1 MPDPKRDRENDFR
14 SYPALSRPVVQN
26 GYGRSALYSPHHR
39 PGPLVA
45 WHLLSV
51 LPAAVAVYAILSGYM
66 ALTLTRPVR
75 LPFERSPDQYGLT
88 FESVSF
94 PSRIDAIKL
103 DGWLLPVTGSQRRPV
118 VIVHGKGS
126 DRQQEVGGRVLEIAR
141 ALVLD
146 GHPVLMF
153 DLRGSGRSGG
163 DHFTLGAEEVRDLGG
178 AIDFLEKRGLASRGV
193 DLLGYSMGAAT
204 AMLEAAADPKVNVV
218 AEDSGYATLGEV
230 VEDQVPKAS
239 GLPSVFTPGVVLAA
253 RLLIGIDVY
262 SIRPIDAARTLAA
275 RGIPLLVIHG
285 EADTMIPVTNGHTLA
300 AAYGS
305 KVESYFVPGAEHV
318 GSYPANPEAYLSHL
332 TAFFDRGE
340 TQNPELRTQN

>member
-1 MPDPKRDRENDFR
+1 
-14 SYPALSRPVVQN
+14 
-26 GYGRSALYSPHHR
+26 
-39 PGPLVA
+39 
-45 WHLLSV
+45 
-51 LPAAVAVYAILSGYM
+51 
-66 ALTLTRPVR
+66 
-75 LPFERSPDQYGLT
+75 
-88 FESVSF
+88 
-94 PSRIDAIKL
+94 
-103 DGWLLPVTGSQRRPV
+103 
-118 VIVHGKGS
+118 
-126 DRQQEVGGRVLEIAR
+126 
-141 ALVLD
+141 
-146 GHPVLMF
+146 
-153 DLRGSGRSGG
+153 
-163 DHFTLGAEEVRDLGG
+163 
-178 AIDFLEKRGLASRGV
+178 
-193 DLLGYSMGAAT
+193 LLGYSMGAAT
-204 AMLEAAADPKVNVV
+204 AMLEAATDPKVNVV

-305 KVESYFVPGAEHV
+305 TVESYFVPGAVHV

-332 TAFFDRGE
+332 TAFLDRSE